1 MFFEKKQ
8 SKLKGDLNYL
18 NLIPCK
24 ILNDEKTEDG
34 LIYLLIPRF
43 KSKFA
48 NKYILPKL
56 KSPNIKLKLD
66 EMGSETWILIDSKR
80 NVNSIAEELEEKFGD
95 RIKPVNERLTTFL
108 TQLYSHKFISFMEIK
123 EKGD

>member
-1 MFFEKKQ
+1 
-8 SKLKGDLNYL
+8 
-18 NLIPCK
+18 
-24 ILNDEKTEDG
+24 
-34 LIYLLIPRF
+34 
-43 KSKFA
+43 
-48 NKYILPKL
+48 
-56 KSPNIKLKLD
+56 LKLD
-66 EMGSETWILIDSKR
+66 EMGSETWILINSKR